1 MESWV
6 ADIFWTYKF
15 DNWVNKDKAS
25 GMLPFNRFAERDL
38 NIKKNNNRLNILEHM
53 YLATDHLLNTTIKS
67 WI

>member
-25 GMLPFNRFAERDL
+25 GMLPFNWFAERDL
-38 NIKKNNNRLNILEHM
+38 NIKNEQ
-53 YLATDHLLNTTIKS
+53 
-67 WI
+67 